1 MPPVALSGILCVR
14 RSRLARDSIRKA
26 QRLLATGRHGRRS
39 GERISRATGA
49 RFFTGVVIIG
59 LPLCY
64 VFASTVLYRQHRRMD
79 ELREEVARLCKN
91 DGDRL
96 VD

>member
-14 RSRLARDSIRKA
+14 RSRLARGSIQKA
-26 QRLLATGRHGRRS
+26 QRLLATGGHGRRS

-49 RFFTGVVIIG
+49 RFFTVVVIIG